1 MTWEGSERKR
11 PWTSLNYLNTYLQWS
26 SAEARIRVQV
36 SPSGIYGWQN
46 GTGTDFLRQLFHIHS
61 YIIWGMAVS
70 PSAAQFNE
78 DVASLTRQK
87 QQRSSVQVGSRYI
100 QKEIQVLYRYC

>member
-1 MTWEGSERKR
+1 MVDKMALGQ
-11 PWTSLNYLNTYLQWS
+11 TSS
-26 SAEARIRVQV
+26 V
-36 SPSGIYGWQN
+36 SNIPP
-46 GTGTDFLRQLFHIHS
+46 LFHIHS